1 MINEHSS
8 REGEPRFVEQSE
20 QRLGRSLALPCGG
33 SVAVPSLVELP
44 AGCRLLPSRRH
55 PAHGIKCVDGQPTI
69 IFDTLCTKD
78 RAAVL
83 ACDEFHCVFRNVAAD
98 ATAWTMGRY
107 VIMPDHIH
115 FFAGD
120 VGSNTSYEKWVK
132 YLKSQITKRYL
143 GGRGSRRAVA
153 EENIETARR
162 EPRPPVPQER
172 RSPLPFRWLTDH
184 WDRRVRSAESYE
196 EKWQYFLNNPV
207 RAGLVTK
214 PEDWPFQREL
224 FEIRWE

>member
-1 MINEHSS
+1 
-8 REGEPRFVEQSE
+8 
-20 QRLGRSLALPCGG
+20 
-33 SVAVPSLVELP
+33 
-44 AGCRLLPSRRH
+44 
-55 PAHGIKCVDGQPTI
+55 
-69 IFDTLCTKD
+69 
-78 RAAVL
+78 
-83 ACDEFHCVFRNVAAD
+83 
-98 ATAWTMGRY
+98 MGRY

-120 VGSNTSYEKWVK
+120 VGSNISYEKWVK

-143 GGRGSRRAVA
+143 GSRRAVA

-184 WDRRVRSAESYE
+184 WDTRVRSAESYE
-196 EKWQYFLNNPV
+196 EKWQYSLNNPV

-214 PEDWPFQREL
+214 AEDWPFQGEIFEL
-224 FEIRWE
+224 RWK